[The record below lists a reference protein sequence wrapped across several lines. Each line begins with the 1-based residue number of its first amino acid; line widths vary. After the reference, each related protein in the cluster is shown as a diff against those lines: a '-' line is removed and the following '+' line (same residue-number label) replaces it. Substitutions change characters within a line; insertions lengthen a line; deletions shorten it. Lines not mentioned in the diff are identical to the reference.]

1 MWTEDGSLR
10 DLAECGEATRVTE
23 LERAGLDALRMLA
36 AEQGDPIELGVEQRC
51 RFRAAESEALG
62 PLARAY
68 GDLARTMVALPDD
81 DLDALRRIQEPS
93 GRPVS
98 LLGCAGPKGPAGAS
112 PASRDGRGLTEPSD
126 DSGRLPPRWSTAHE
140 GSGVDS

>member
-81 DLDALRRIQEPS
+81 DLDALRRIQ
-93 GRPVS
+93 VV
-98 LLGCAGPKGPAGAS
+98 GATGLAARLCGTEGTCGGV
-112 PASRDGRGLTEPSD
+112 PGLT
-126 DSGRLPPRWSTAHE
+126 GRSRAHRTVGRQRTSSSTMEH
-140 GSGVDS
+140 GP